1 MGLLLG
7 PALRHVSDTTAL
19 VWVQTEN
26 AGTVEILG
34 CSTPTFEVQ
43 GYHFAVVLV
52 TGLAPDSVTE
62 YQVRIDGTTAWPLT
76 DETFSKFPPS
86 VIRTRGPATA
96 RRLRAIFGSCRYPK
110 TDVKKIEAKLKHD
123 ALDSLRDTDVRPPDR
138 PVARCPDPAR

>member
-26 AGTVEILG
+26 ACTVEILG
-34 CSTPTFEVQ
+34 CSAQTFEVQ
-43 GYHFAVVLV
+43 GYHFALVLV

-62 YQVRIDGTTAWPLT
+62 YQVSVDGATAWPID

-86 VIRTRGPATA
+86 VIRTRGPASGH
-96 RRLRAIFGSCRYPK
+96 RVRAIFGSCRYPK
-110 TDVKKIEAKLKHD
+110 TEVKKIEKKLRHD
-123 ALDSLRDTDVRPPDR
+123 ALDSMRPGWPAVRSRSGPTR
-138 PVARCPDPAR
+138 